1 VSWQHWVNRG
11 AGAINRVLYRATG
24 GKVGGSMKG
33 APILLLTT
41 TGRKSGKRRTT
52 PLLYLRD
59 GDALAVVASEGG
71 APRHPAWFHNL
82 QANPQVEIEIG
93 RERERRRARQATPE
107 ERERLWPGLV
117 EMYAPYAS
125 YQEKTA
131 RTIPVVLLERS

>member
-1 VSWQHWVNRG
+1 MKAVAFFSALNRG
-11 AGAINRVLYRATG
+11 LYRATG
-24 GKVGGSMKG
+24 GKLGGTMKG

-71 APRHPAWFHNL
+71 APRHPAWFLNL
-82 QANPQVEIEIG
+82 QAEPQVAIEIG
-93 RERERRRARQATPE
+93 RERERRRAREATAD

-117 EMYAPYAS
+117 ELYPPYAS
-125 YQEKTA
+125 YQTKTT
-131 RTIPVVLLERS
+131 RTIPVVLLER